1 MNEIMIALVSGLG
14 GAVLAILANI
24 LLPCRTRLENPVE
37 IALRKEFVTRD
48 EFQKVAL
55 GMSADVRRLHD
66 KIEADQ
72 RSTSTK
78 LEGIGT
84 MIGRLEGKIDSL
96 KCKEKNC
103 GS

>member
-1 MNEIMIALVSGLG
+1 MNEVMIALVSGLG
-14 GAVLAILANI
+14 GAVLAIIANVI
-24 LLPCRTRLENPVE
+24 LPSRTRLESPVE

-48 EFQKVAL
+48 EFAKLTL

-66 KIEADQ
+66 KIESDQ

-96 KCKEKNC
+96 KCKDNC
-103 GS
+103 HGL